1 MSERGIYGLLAY
13 AVAQRTRE
21 LGIRLA
27 LGAKPRNLL
36 TMVIGDGLEL
46 ASLGVVIGAAGS
58 IFVGRMLA
66 TLLFQVRATDM
77 PILAGVASV
86 VMMVT
91 LLASYIPARRAA
103 SLDPMQAVRTE

>member
-1 MSERGIYGLLAY
+1 
-13 AVAQRTRE
+13 
-21 LGIRLA
+21 
-27 LGAKPRNLL
+27 
-36 TMVIGDGLEL
+36 MVIGDGLEL